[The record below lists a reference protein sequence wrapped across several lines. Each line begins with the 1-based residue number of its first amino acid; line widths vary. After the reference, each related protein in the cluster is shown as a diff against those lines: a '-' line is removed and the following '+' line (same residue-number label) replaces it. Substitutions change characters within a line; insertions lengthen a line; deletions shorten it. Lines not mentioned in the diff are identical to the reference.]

1 MSEYLWVFRP
11 EPLSCVY
18 FHTRN
23 HVKLVVLALREGW
36 SEQTF
41 ADASSRGVHASGG
54 PEKHL
59 REAGLTC

>member
-1 MSEYLWVFRP
+1 MSICGYSDLNPSRVSTFTHAITSNLLLRFA
-11 EPLSCVY
+11 LG
-18 FHTRN
+18 
-23 HVKLVVLALREGW
+23 LA